1 MMPRGSGA
9 NQDPSLKPLVYP
21 GSRDQV
27 ARKMIGIAVR
37 PLLSHWLTKGIVLTH
52 GHFYIAV
59 VTSLLKCMQLFS
71 ANSILEILEKKKQ
84 HNASRRYWACDRTPS
99 LLLF

>member
-1 MMPRGSGA
+1 MMPSGRGT

-27 ARKMIGIAVR
+27 AQKIIGFAIR
-37 PLLSHWLTKGIVLTH
+37 PLLSHWLTKGIVLTR

-59 VTSLLKCMQLFS
+59 VTSLLKC
-71 ANSILEILEKKKQ
+71 
-84 HNASRRYWACDRTPS
+84 
-99 LLLF
+99 